1 MNPKDNVIHYEGE
14 EFRYGG
20 LFDFRSLF
28 NLLKLLSKKQRF
40 LEEKVNAID
49 ARTGGKNYPNKNGPS
64 NQIPPYSEKKPEKK
78 PPKKNDEND
87 FLDSEEDQK
96 SVKND
101 DENLSKKPPHNEKI
115 SEEKPGS
122 EIDNFDD
129 DNKNINDNKDY
140 NDDIKE
146 ENKDDSQKAFSE
158 KSKNENGNDDNLL
171 DEKKSTDENNF
182 EDGQNKHE
190 DIINENIHEKNLT
203 EMQNIHSSYS
213 KANKHDD
220 LNFDEKN
227 NNFNNDDDKLSTT
240 KVSNTD
246 LSNINNNN
254 SDLISKIVRK
264 LKAHERQINDLAKKN
279 HNDHLILQK
288 NIKHNTDNI
297 VDNKRKIDQLKNR
310 LDELNNKFLNFT
322 DEFEKIKVKVQD
334 FNVYDLFQGTDDGG
348 NLDASKVLIM
358 NLENKV
364 FKKFGLYDERNK
376 KFDKDIFKL
385 QEDLKNSNGQIDN
398 LKTNATRTSESLNE
412 LNNNFNNKTNDQDN
426 LLSDLKKQ
434 IENLFSKVN
443 TPIDFSPIKKEFSKK
458 LKEEEENLN
467 KKIEYL
473 EKQLNDEDNKV
484 VPAGLSENDMA
495 MIRDMRKKIHEL
507 EKFIG
512 KMFEKI
518 NFDELQKKVND
529 LDTEMQKK
537 ASKYEFSELTEK
549 QKGLEESFKDLNIKV
564 DTLQQ
569 FTEKLRTEMATV
581 IKKIEFLSGEYAKLA
596 FDRMGKNDNEGK
608 GNVIDMSKFLD
619 INTYNSNKRDINNK
633 FEKVRLGFED
643 LSREIEEI
651 LQKLSHTPS
660 DKDFSQFQ
668 AVIKNLLEELKLN
681 CNKKY
686 ADKYETAKN
695 IKFLET
701 QIKTISESYRKND
714 GADNWL
720 LAKKPINGYCASC
733 EAQIRGDLDK
743 RTEYIA
749 WNKYPNR
756 EEKSYRLGHGF
767 SRMLQMVNEDII
779 KSAEKGYSSDEE
791 KKFKKNNDNMT
802 DRNYNVN
809 ASVKLPKVRN
819 NRKVLNVN
827 IPTEPN
833 IDNSPYEE
841 NDTFDENI
849 NNKERPH
856 ILKVYR
862 KNKIETPQ
870 SATQINNSAVISQ
883 TRIQNMEVINGSE
896 KK

>member
-146 ENKDDSQKAFSE
+146 ENKDDFQKAFSD

-182 EDGQNKHE
+182 EDDQNKHE
-190 DIINENIHEKNLT
+190 DIINENIPEKNLA

-254 SDLISKIVRK
+254 SDLISKIIRK

-376 KFDKDIFKL
+376 KIDKDIFKL
-385 QEDLKNSNGQIDN
+385 QEDLKNATGQIDN
-398 LKTNATRTSESLNE
+398 LKTTTNRNTESINE
-412 LNNNFNNKTNDQDN
+412 LKDNFNNKNTNQDN
-426 LLSDLKKQ
+426 IINDLKNQ
-434 IENLFSKVN
+434 LENLITKFN
-443 TPIDFSPIKKEFSKK
+443 EGPDFSSLKNEFEKK
-458 LKEEEENLN
+458 LKDLEESLIKRIEE
-467 KKIEYL
+467 L
-473 EKQLNDEDNKV
+473 EKRPIANDDSKEIV
-484 VPAGLSENDMA
+484 AAGLSENDMD

-507 EKFIG
+507 EKFIKNMFD
-512 KMFEKI
+512 KMNFE
-518 NFDELQKKVND
+518 DLQKRVNN
-529 LDTEMQKK
+529 LEAEMQKK
-537 ASKYEFSELTEK
+537 ATKYELNDLSERF
-549 QKGLEESFKDLNIKV
+549 KGLDDFMKDLNFKV
-564 DTLQQ
+564 DNLQQ
-569 FTEKLRTEMATV
+569 FTEKLRTDNATL
-581 IKKIEFLSGEYAKLA
+581 IKKIEYLSGQYGQLSS
-596 FDRMGKNDNEGK
+596 GKNGRNENEGK
-608 GNVIDMSKFLD
+608 INLLDINKFLD
-619 INTYNSNKRDINNK
+619 INTFMDNKKDVNSK
-633 FEKVRLGFED
+633 FEKIRLGFED

-651 LQKLSHTPS
+651 LSRLSHTPS

-668 AVIKNLLEELKLN
+668 NIIKNLLEEFKLN

-686 ADKYETAKN
+686 ADKYEINKS

-701 QIKTISESYRKND
+701 QIRTVNESNKKSE

-720 LAKKPINGYCASC
+720 LAKKPLNDYCASC
-733 EAQIRGDLDK
+733 EARIKGDLDK
-743 RTEYIA
+743 RTEYVA
-749 WNKYPNR
+749 WNRYPTR
-756 EEKSYRLGHGF
+756 EDKSYRIGHGF

-779 KSAEKGYSSDEE
+779 RNAEKGYSSDEE
-791 KKFKKNNDNMT
+791 KKFKKNYDAEKT
-802 DRNYNVN
+802 YNIN
-809 ASVKLPKVRN
+809 ANVKLPKVGKKKPPNLNISTDPNMN
-819 NRKVLNVN
+819 NLN
-827 IPTEPN
+827 
-833 IDNSPYEE
+833 NSPYDD
-841 NDTFDENI
+841 NDTIDDPN
-849 NNKERPH
+849 RP
-856 ILKVYR
+856 IIMRVYR
-862 KNKIETPQ
+862 KNNNKGDTQ
-870 SATQINNSAVISQ
+870 SGLHTNNSMVYKEMNLQS
-883 TRIQNMEVINGSE
+883 MEVNGSE
-896 KK
+896 KNN